1 MFVFFAFLIILCE
14 IFYIRYNQ
22 KFIRN
27 YIGINYPTEK
37 VILNI
42 HLHPIIYVF
51 PFILIVITYYFYQIY
66 LLLNEIFLF
75 FICLL
80 ILLLWLFSV
89 IVLSINYSL
98 TDKRVIKLS
107 SIKIFKNLFL
117 EFNIQYKN
125 IIDLRLYKY
134 GYSTEILIDDDKNRY
149 RLSGISNIKQV
160 YDVIENQIN

>member
-1 MFVFFAFLIILCE
+1 MFVFFTFLIILCE
-14 IFYIRYNQ
+14 FFYIRYNQ

-27 YIGINYPTEK
+27 YISINYPMEN

-42 HLHPIIYVF
+42 YSHPVIYVF

-66 LLLNEIFLF
+66 SLLNFIFVF
-75 FICLL
+75 VIGLL
-80 ILLLWLFSV
+80 IVLLWVFSV

-107 SIKIFKNLFL
+107 SIKIFKKLFL
-117 EFNIQYKN
+117 EFNVQYKN

-134 GYSTEILIDDDKNRY
+134 GYSTEILIDDDKKRY
-149 RLSGISNIKQV
+149 RLAGISNIKKV

>member
-66 LLLNEIFLF
+66 SLLNFIFVF
-75 FICLL
+75 VIGLL
-80 ILLLWLFSV
+80 VLLLWLFSV
-89 IVLSINYSL
+89 IVLSVSYCL

-134 GYSTEILIDDDKNRY
+134 GYSTEILIDDNKNRY

>member
-1 MFVFFAFLIILCE
+1 ME
-14 IFYIRYNQ
+14 N
-22 KFIRN
+22 
-27 YIGINYPTEK
+27 

-42 HLHPIIYVF
+42 YSHPVIYVF

-66 LLLNEIFLF
+66 SLLNFIFVF
-75 FICLL
+75 VIGLL
-80 ILLLWLFSV
+80 IVLLWFFSV

-107 SIKIFKNLFL
+107 SIKIFKKLFL
-117 EFNIQYKN
+117 EFNVQYKN

-134 GYSTEILIDDDKNRY
+134 GYSTEILIDDDKKRY
-149 RLSGISNIKQV
+149 RLAGISNIKKV